1 MSSKII
7 TREKHL
13 DHMVRVVP
21 LIVFAYAIQCYFISS
36 MSPIEY
42 ATDGL
47 LFLGACLGMM
57 IAAFVT
63 YDLTHVVKL
72 AEDSLV
78 IEVKWLNIKNEISF
92 VEIKEVVVSQP
103 GESFSGLKLILKSG
117 RKVNFYFIDDADKI
131 KAWIEKPNQTEEKK
145 AA

>member
-1 MSSKII
+1 MTNKII

-21 LIVFAYAIQCYFISS
+21 LIVFAYAIQCYFISH
-36 MSPIEY
+36 MSPVEH
-42 ATDGL
+42 ATNGL

-57 IAAFVT
+57 IAGFVI

-72 AEDSLV
+72 DHEKV
-78 IEVKWLNIKNEISF
+78 MIEVKWLNIKNEISF
-92 VEIKEVVVSQP
+92 TQIKEVVVSHP
-103 GESFSGLKLILKSG
+103 GESFSGLKLVLKSG
-117 RKVNFYFIDDADKI
+117 KKINIFFVDDAEKI
-131 KAWIEKPNQTEEKK
+131 KTWIEQTDYSEAKK

>member
-1 MSSKII
+1 MTNKII

-21 LIVFAYAIQCYFISS
+21 LIVFAYAIQCYFISH
-36 MSPIEY
+36 MSPVAH
-42 ATDGL
+42 ATNGL

-57 IAAFVT
+57 IAGFVT

-72 AEDSLV
+72 DYERIS
-78 IEVKWLNIKNEISF
+78 IEVKWLKFKNEISF
-92 VEIKEVVVSQP
+92 ADIKEVVVSHP
-103 GESFSGLKLILKSG
+103 GESFSGLKLVLQSG
-117 RKVNFYFIDDADKI
+117 KKINFYFVDDAEKV
-131 KAWIEKPNQTEEKK
+131 KAWIEQASHFQNDK

>member
-1 MSSKII
+1 MVSKII

-36 MSPIEY
+36 MSPVEY
-42 ATDGL
+42 AVDGL
-47 LFLGACLGMM
+47 LFLGACLGLM
-57 IAAFVT
+57 IAGFVT
-63 YDLTHVVKL
+63 YDLTHIVKL
-72 AEDSLV
+72 ESENLV

-92 VEIKEVVVSQP
+92 VEIKEIVVSQP
-103 GESFSGLKLILKSG
+103 GESFSGLKLVLHSG
-117 RKVNFYFIDDADKI
+117 KKVNFYFIDDADKV
-131 KAWIEKPNQTEEKK
+131 KAWIEQINHSELKK

>member
-1 MSSKII
+1 MSPKTI

-21 LIVFAYAIQCYFISS
+21 LIVFAYAVQCYFISS

-57 IAAFVT
+57 IAGFVT
-63 YDLTHVVKL
+63 YDLTHVVKFEEEKL
-72 AEDSLV
+72 L

-92 VEIKEVVVSQP
+92 VDIAEVVVSHP
-103 GESFSGLKLILKSG
+103 GESFSGLKLVLKTG
-117 RKVNFYFIDDADKI
+117 KKVNFYFVDDADKI
-131 KAWIEKPNQTEEKK
+131 KAWIEQINLPELKE